1 MRSHHG
7 HAGHHDGSEGSGGS
21 GNDKGEVVGDGAPS
35 GQAQAMETREKAARR
50 MDRPCAS
57 RGSDATCVRLIPIRR
72 GTDPRGI
79 AHPGGRCA
87 VNSDP

>member
-35 GQAQAMETREKAARR
+35 GQAQAMETGEREARR
-50 MDRPCAS
+50 MDRPGAS
-57 RGSDATCVRLIPIRR
+57 RGSDATCVRLITIR
-72 GTDPRGI
+72 GADPRGI
-79 AHPGGRCA
+79 AQPGGRCA
-87 VNSDP
+87 ANSEP